1 MATHRR
7 PMQPGL
13 VRVTRFTVLSV
24 AVAAAAVSITVPA
37 GAARPDSPDEVK
49 SRVDGLY
56 RQVEEATE
64 KYDAAQ
70 ERSARLRGEL
80 NTLQSELARSQDAVN
95 RMRDALGKVAGAQ
108 YRAGDVDPA
117 LALLLSSNPGN
128 YLDRA
133 SMLDRI
139 DSRRAEQ
146 LHALQDAQR
155 SLAREHDQASAKLAE
170 LNRVRSALDDHKRT
184 VQGKLAEAQR
194 LLGSL
199 PAAQQAAIGFGPAA
213 DNRTGSPGSDSDS
226 GSGSGPA
233 AGGAPG
239 LAELGPLGGRATQA
253 VAAARAAIGSP
264 YAWGSTGPGAFD
276 CSGLMYW
283 AYQHA
288 GITLPRTS
296 QEQMSAG
303 RRVPFG
309 QARPGDLVIYR
320 SDASHV
326 GMYVG
331 GGKIIHA
338 PYPGA
343 RVRYDSVGMMP
354 VAAVVRP

>member
-7 PMQPGL
+7 PAQPGL
-13 VRVTRFTVLSV
+13 VRVTRF
-24 AVAAAAVSITVPA
+24 AVFSAAAAAAAVFSTVPA
-37 GAARPDSPDEVK
+37 GATSQDSPGEVK

-56 RQVEEATE
+56 QQSEQATE

-70 ERSARLRGEL
+70 ERAARLRGEL
-80 NTLQSELARSQDAVN
+80 NTLQGELARSQDEVN

-108 YRAGDVDPA
+108 YRGGGVDPE
-117 LALLLSSNPGN
+117 LALLLSSDPGD

-133 SMLDRI
+133 STLDRI
-139 DSRRAEQ
+139 DSRRVEQ

-155 SLAREHDQASAKLAE
+155 TLAQQHDQAAAKLAE
-170 LNRVRSALDDHKRT
+170 LDRVRGALEDHKRT
-184 VQGKLAEAQR
+184 VQDKLAEAQR

-213 DNRTGSPGSDSDS
+213 DNRTNSPGADSAS
-226 GSGSGPA
+226 GSASGPA
-233 AGGAPG
+233 GDRAAG
-239 LAELGPLGGRATQA
+239 LADLVPLGGRAAQA
-253 VAAARAAIGSP
+253 VAAAKTAIGSP
-264 YAWGSTGPGAFD
+264 YAWGSSGPGAFD

-283 AYQHA
+283 SYQHA
-288 GITLPRTS
+288 GMTLPRTS

-303 RRVPFG
+303 HRVPLG
-309 QARPGDLVIYR
+309 QARPGDLIIYHN
-320 SDASHV
+320 DASHV

-331 GGKIIHA
+331 GGKVIHA